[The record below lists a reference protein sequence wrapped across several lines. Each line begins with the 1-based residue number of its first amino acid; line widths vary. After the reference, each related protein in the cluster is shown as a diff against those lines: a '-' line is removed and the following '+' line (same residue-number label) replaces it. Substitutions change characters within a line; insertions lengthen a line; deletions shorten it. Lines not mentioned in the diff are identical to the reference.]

1 VWKTVADTV
10 WGPGNAC
17 IAGDSSFSA
26 KQGNLTAES
35 DAKRQKMWDVRHD
48 FDIEEAWQGL
58 KVETNMD
65 WFGGSG
71 DCVMVR

>member
-1 VWKTVADTV
+1 
-10 WGPGNAC
+10 
-17 IAGDSSFSA
+17 
-26 KQGNLTAES
+26 
-35 DAKRQKMWDVRHD
+35 MWDVRHD